1 VADHLTA
8 GRSWLSAPSMALS
21 MRRRTARRVWV
32 AARLSTI
39 EVQAC
44 AAMSSGVA
52 VRQEDEGAVR
62 RLVLCRPEAYNT
74 ITPALRDELGNA
86 LDAADRDHDVRV
98 VLLSAEGPAF
108 CAGFGLDWSTAPP
121 TRSEAAERAW
131 DTVADV
137 QMIGSFGRTFAKLHE
152 ISKPTVAAVQG
163 WCIAGGTD
171 MVLNADLIVAGE
183 GARFGYPPARVWGV
197 PEAPWLWVAR
207 LGLERA
213 KRYLF
218 TGDELTASEAAE
230 AGMVLECVPNDQLH
244 ERSTDL
250 AQRIARLPLNQL
262 QMIKWMLN
270 DVARHQYQPDTS
282 RLLGFIFDGVA
293 RHTQEGL
300 DFVARAQEV
309 GWRQAVRDRDRP
321 FGDYGERAPS
331 GRGGGSVGDGPARS
345 G

>member
-1 VADHLTA
+1 
-8 GRSWLSAPSMALS
+8 
-21 MRRRTARRVWV
+21 
-32 AARLSTI
+32 
-39 EVQAC
+39 
-44 AAMSSGVA
+44 MSSGA
-52 VRQEDEGAVR
+52 AIRMEDDGAVR

-74 ITPALRDELGNA
+74 ITPELRDELGAA
-86 LDAADRDHDVRV
+86 LDAADGDADVRV

-108 CAGFGLDWSTAPP
+108 CAGFGLDWSTAAQGPGD
-121 TRSEAAERAW
+121 AAGRVW

-137 QMIGSFGRTFAKLHE
+137 QMIGRFGTTFAKLHE

-163 WCIAGGTD
+163 WCVAGGTD

-183 GARFGYPPARVWGV
+183 AARFGYPPARVWGV

-218 TGDELTASEAAE
+218 TGDELTATEAAA
-230 AGMVLECVPNDQLH
+230 AGMILECVPDDRLD
-244 ERSTDL
+244 ERSAEL

-262 QMIKWMLN
+262 QMMKWMLN

-321 FGDYGERAPS
+321 FGDYGERGPT
-331 GRGGGSVGDGPARS
+331 GRGSGGRAGGEPPPR
-345 G
+345 GG

>member
-1 VADHLTA
+1 
-8 GRSWLSAPSMALS
+8 
-21 MRRRTARRVWV
+21 
-32 AARLSTI
+32 
-39 EVQAC
+39 
-44 AAMSSGVA
+44 MSGGVA
-52 VRQEDEGAVR
+52 IRQVDEGAVR

-74 ITPALRDELGNA
+74 ITPALRDELGAA

-108 CAGFGLDWSTAPP
+108 CAGFGLDWSTARP
-121 TRSEAAERAW
+121 TGSEAGDRVW

-137 QMIGSFGRTFAKLHE
+137 QMIGTFGKTFAKLHE

-171 MVLNADLIVAGE
+171 MVLNTDLIVAGE

-218 TGDELTASEAAE
+218 TGDELTAREAAE
-230 AGMVLECVPNDQLH
+230 AGMVLECVPDDQLH

-250 AQRIARLPLNQL
+250 AQRIALLPLNQL

-282 RLLGFIFDGVA
+282 RLFGFIFDGVA

-300 DFVARAQEV
+300 DFVARAQDV

-321 FGDYGERAPS
+321 FRDYGERGS
-331 GRGGGSVGDGPARS
+331 RGGGGRGSVGNGPAR
-345 G
+345 GG